1 MSLPSEHPIK
11 IALCNAASE
20 PRTLEELQEA
30 RARIDEKLRD
40 YRKHTDRQL
49 QGFSKE
55 KKRLERAISDKK
67 FTYGL
72 RNGSVVIVP
81 GRPIECEPGRWIW
94 SDNVALRSIAKN
106 KKRYIKTNW
115 RRGMRAMRATEKL
128 NFGLNADV
136 VRGRSEDQK
145 A

>member
-1 MSLPSEHPIK
+1 MSLPSEHPLK

-20 PRTLEELQEA
+20 PRTLEELLEA

-55 KKRLERAISDKK
+55 KKRLERAIADKQ
-67 FTYGL
+67 FAYGL

-81 GRPIECEPGRWIW
+81 GRPVECEPGRWMW
-94 SDNVALRSIAKN
+94 SDNVALRSMARD

-115 RRGMRAMRATEKL
+115 RRGMRAMRATGEM
-128 NFGLNADV
+128 NFGVTPDV
-136 VRGRSEDQK
+136 VRGRPEDQK